1 MKLTGKAGHSG
12 WRARVTVAAVLSA
25 IVALVAVASGASKPQ
40 ATPLAQ
46 AQAAVAKYLKKPTS
60 MGLPA
65 ITKPI
70 PTGKKVVYVHCGVA
84 ACTVLADGAKKAA
97 AILGWKYQTIATD
110 GTPESVKKAWQ
121 TANRLKADVVLGSG
135 YDRSIYEAELK
146 ELVARGG
153 IASIYATLTPP
164 TADLPVS
171 IGMPKDVGREGQQSA
186 AWVVADTKGKADT
199 LYVNLPSFTILGPI
213 LDSFK
218 ADYKKFC
225 PTCKLATMDMPITSI
240 GKDSTD
246 RVISYLRSHKSVNY
260 VMFSVDV
267 MGIGFPA
274 ALKAAGLETKVKFA
288 GHSPSVENLGYIDQG
303 LQAATVN
310 QDYYAV
316 MATLIDGAARKMV
329 GLPTAPVNAWSVPYF
344 IETKGK
350 LASTTGFGPV
360 MPDFYGQLKKLWGKA

>member
-1 MKLTGKAGHSG
+1 MTA
-12 WRARVTVAAVLSA
+12 VAVLTT
-25 IVALVAVASGASKPQ
+25 IVALVVVASGASKPQ
-40 ATPLAQ
+40 ATGLQ
-46 AQAAVAKYLKKPTS
+46 MAQAAVAKYLKKPTS
-60 MGLPA
+60 MGLPP

-97 AILGWKYQTIATD
+97 EILGWKYQTIATD

-135 YDRSIYEAELK
+135 YDRSIYEQELK
-146 ELVARGG
+146 DLNARGG
-153 IASIYATLTPP
+153 IASIYATLTNPS
-164 TADLPVS
+164 ADLPIS
-171 IGMPKDVGREGQQSA
+171 IGLPKDVGREGQQSA
-186 AWVVADTKGKADT
+186 AWTVASTKGKAST

-213 LDSFK
+213 LDSYK

-225 PTCKLATMDMPITSI
+225 ATCKLDVMDMPITSI

-246 RVISYLRSHKSVNY
+246 RVISYLRAHKDVNF

-267 MGIGFPA
+267 LGIGFPA
-274 ALKAAGLETKVKFA
+274 ALKAAGLDTKVQFA

-303 LQAATVN
+303 LQGATVN

-329 GLPTAPVNAWSVPYF
+329 GLPVTPDNKWSIPYF
-344 IETKGK
+344 IESKGH

>member
-1 MKLTGKAGHSG
+1 
-12 WRARVTVAAVLSA
+12 
-25 IVALVAVASGASKPQ
+25 
-40 ATPLAQ
+40 
-46 AQAAVAKYLKKPTS
+46 
-60 MGLPA
+60 MGLPP

-97 AILGWKYQTIATD
+97 EILGWKYQTIASD

-135 YDRSIYEAELK
+135 YDRSIFEAELK
-146 ELVARGG
+146 ELNARGG
-153 IASIYATLTPP
+153 IASIYATLTNPS
-164 TADLPVS
+164 ADLPVS
-171 IGMPKDVGREGQQSA
+171 IGLPADVGREGQQSA
-186 AWVVADTKGKADT
+186 AWVVADSKGKANT

-225 PTCKLATMDMPITSI
+225 STCKLEVMDMPITAL

-246 RVISYLRSHKSVNY
+246 RIISKLRANKNINY
-260 VMFSVDV
+260 IVMSVDV

-274 ALKAAGLETKVKFA
+274 ALKAAGLDGKVRFM

-303 LQAATVN
+303 LQSATVN

-316 MATLIDGAARKMV
+316 MAALIDGAARKMV
-329 GLPTAPVNAWSVPYF
+329 GLPVTPVNKWSIPYF
-344 IETKGK
+344 IESKGK

-360 MPDFYGQLKKLWGKA
+360 MPDFYGQLKKLWGKK